1 MSNTQPK
8 EILNIQIE
16 SDKWEAIVR
25 HCNLEVN
32 TDYLIKSV
40 RIEDDLF
47 KDDATHKELKKAAAK
62 AYLALNN
69 YEFDKRNP

>member
-1 MSNTQPK
+1 M
-8 EILNIQIE
+8 EIVNVQME
-16 SDKWEAIVR
+16 ADKFAAVAK

-32 TDYLIKSV
+32 TDYIIKSV
-40 RIEDDLF
+40 RIDDDMF

>member
-1 MSNTQPK
+1 MPK
-8 EILNIQIE
+8 EIVNIQME
-16 SDKWEAIVR
+16 ADKFAAVAK

-32 TDYLIKSV
+32 ADYIIKSV
-40 RIEDDLF
+40 RIDDDMF

-69 YEFDKRNP
+69 YEFDKRNNG

>member
-1 MSNTQPK
+1 M
-8 EILNIQIE
+8 EIVNIQME
-16 SDKWEAIVR
+16 ADKFAAVAK

-32 TDYLIKSV
+32 TDYIIKSV
-40 RIEDDLF
+40 RIDDDMF